1 MAFIQS
7 RLGDRYPVTKAQILD
22 FDFKPSYKEADF
34 IVATSNS
41 KLWDLLN
48 DTSNWPDNRFILV
61 GPSSSGKTHLAK
73 IWEQNHNAHHIEASE
88 FSAEEYSR
96 FPSTQSIIVE
106 NLEDLSGFRDKEE
119 DLFQLC
125 NTIANEN
132 RKLLI
137 TSALDPKEIGFE
149 MPDLRSRL
157 LGSRVGKIHQPDA
170 KLLSIL
176 YRKLFSDKQI
186 NYTPDFI
193 QYIVKNG
200 ERSFAAAHQMVN
212 ELDRIS
218 LISKRP
224 VNKKMVRELLSAKET
239 EKKKSKGIMVLK
251 NPKRNTSNFLFS
263 EFPTGVEVEQA
274 EIEGSK
280 KYFNRELSW
289 LHFNWRVLE
298 ESQNPAVPLLERVR
312 FLSISATNFDEFY
325 SVRVAGLMELAST
338 GNYPPGTDGRLPSEQ
353 LIEIEKDSRKL
364 LSAQIDTWNLIREEM
379 EEVGIL
385 ILDRSQLTT
394 EDKKYLDKIF
404 INEVFPVLTPL
415 AIDPAHPFPFIPNA
429 SFTIAIRLE
438 RAKDKK
444 QLSALLPIPVQINRF
459 MLLPDGSEGEK
470 RFIPLEE
477 LLLEKVHFIF
487 PEYKVV
493 ENCIFR
499 VLRDSDLEIEEEAED
514 LVREF
519 ETALKRRRRGEVIQV
534 SISQGSYGD
543 LRKKVLA
550 ELQFSNDKVTEIPGM
565 IGMAD
570 LSELVLEDRQDLLW
584 SKFTPRVPERVQ
596 EHNDDIFAAVKSK
609 DMLLHHPY
617 ETFDMVIRFI
627 RQAAQDPN
635 VVAIKQTLYRTSYE
649 SPIVAALCEAAENGK
664 SVTALVELKARFDEA
679 ANIRQSRALERAG
692 AHVVYG
698 FINLKTHAKVSS
710 VIRREGNLLVT
721 YTHFGTGN
729 YHPITAKVYTDVSLF
744 TCDQELGRDG
754 TKLFNYVSGYAVPDT
769 LECLSISPFNL
780 RETLQSLIAAETDNA
795 KKGKPAQIWAKM
807 NALIDPLII
816 DALYEASQAGVK
828 ISLVVRG
835 ICGLRPGI
843 KGLSENIRVKS
854 IVGRFLE
861 HSRLFCFSNGNTI
874 PSAKARIFIS
884 SADWMER
891 NLDRRVET
899 LVEIK
904 NKTVRDQIMSQI
916 LAANLS
922 DQEQSWVLQPYG
934 NYVREKHTS
943 SEELFNCHSFF
954 MENPSLSGRGSA
966 GAKKEIRLLG
976 TKE

>member
-1 MAFIQS
+1 MTS
-7 RLGDRYPVTKAQILD
+7 TQILN
-22 FDFKPSYKEADF
+22 FDFQPSYRQTDF
-34 IVATSNS
+34 IVAGSNS
-41 KLWDLLN
+41 NLWELLH
-48 DTSNWPDNRFILV
+48 DTENWPDNRFILV
-61 GPSSSGKTHLAK
+61 GPRSSGKTHLAK
-73 IWEQNHNAHHIEASE
+73 IWEGNNNAYYFEAKD
-88 FSAEEYSR
+88 FSAEEYSK
-96 FPSTQSIIVE
+96 FPSTRSIVIE
-106 NLEDLSGFRDKEE
+106 NLEQLCGNREKEE

-125 NTIANEN
+125 NSISNEP
-132 RKLLI
+132 RKLLV
-137 TSALDPKEIGFE
+137 TSSLDPKELSFI

-157 LGSRVGKIHQPDA
+157 LGSRVGKINQPDA

-176 YRKLFSDKQI
+176 YTKLFSDKQI
-186 NYTPDFI
+186 SCTSDLI
-193 QYIVKNG
+193 QYLVKNS
-200 ERSFAAAHQMVN
+200 ERSFTSAHQLV
-212 ELDRIS
+212 EKLDKLS
-218 LISKRP
+218 LMKQKP
-224 VNKKMVRELLSAKET
+224 VSKKMIRELILEDDAKKT
-239 EKKKSKGIMVLK
+239 GDLGKKVL
-251 NPKRNTSNFLFS
+251 NNTGKEISDFLNA
-263 EFPTGVEVEQA
+263 EFPESLKLPQSEVE
-274 EIEGSK
+274 GPK

-289 LHFNWRVLE
+289 LNFNWRVLE
-298 ESQNPAVPLLERVR
+298 EAQNPAVPLLERVR

-338 GNYPPGTDGRLPSEQ
+338 GNYPPGADGRLPSEQ

-364 LSAQIDTWNLIREEM
+364 LTAQIDTWNLIREEM

-385 ILDRSQLTT
+385 ILERTHLTD
-394 EDKKYLDKIF
+394 EDKKFLDATF

-429 SFTIAIRLE
+429 GFTIAIRLE
-438 RAKDKK
+438 RDEDKK

-459 MLLPDGSEGEK
+459 VSLPDGTRGEK
-470 RFIPLEE
+470 RFIPLEG

-487 PEYKVV
+487 PGYQVV

-550 ELQFSNDKVTEIPGM
+550 ELSFSEEKLTEIPGM

-570 LSELVLEDRQDLLW
+570 LSELVLDDRQDLLW
-584 SKFTPRVPERVQ
+584 PKFTPRVPERVQ
-596 EHNDDIFAAVKSK
+596 EHNDDIFAAVKRK

-627 RQAAQDPN
+627 RQAAHDPN

-679 ANIRQSRALERAG
+679 ANIRQSRALERSG

-710 VIRREGNLLVT
+710 VIRREGKQLIT

-729 YHPITAKVYTDVSLF
+729 YHPITARVYTDVSLF
-744 TCDQELGRDG
+744 TCDQALGRDG
-754 TKLFNYVSGYAVPDT
+754 TKLFNYVSGYAVPDK
-769 LECLSISPFNL
+769 LESLSISPFNL
-780 RETLQSLIAAETDNA
+780 RENLQSLITTETKHARN
-795 KKGKPAQIWAKM
+795 GKPAHIWAKM

-816 DALYEASQAGVK
+816 DSLYEASQAGVK
-828 ISLVVRG
+828 ISLIIRG

-861 HSRLFCFSNGNTI
+861 HSRLFCFSNGHNL
-874 PSAKARIFIS
+874 PSTKARIFIS

-904 NKTVRDQIMSQI
+904 NDTVRDQIMSQI

-922 DQEQSWVLQPYG
+922 DQEQSWVLQPDG
-934 NYVREKHTS
+934 NYIRAKQRDKDNQ
-943 SEELFNCHSFF
+943 FNCHFFF

-966 GAKKEIRLLG
+966 GAKKEIRLVG
-976 TKE
+976 TKD